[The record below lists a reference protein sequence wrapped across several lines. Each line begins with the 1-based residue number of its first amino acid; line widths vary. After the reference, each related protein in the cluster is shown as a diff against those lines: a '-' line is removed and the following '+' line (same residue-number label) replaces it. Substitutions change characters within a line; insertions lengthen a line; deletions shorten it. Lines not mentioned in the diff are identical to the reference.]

1 MTNRPLNLTTPKQT
15 KRTLFLT
22 CFSLLRYIQNTES
35 FTAEDIITLKLWSKT
50 TTNIYIRIL
59 RDIKVIYVS
68 GWIPPKKRG
77 NPVKIYSYGNK
88 QDVKYIP
95 IIDERR
101 VSRAKQTSLS
111 EINRTVSNG
120 AAWFPR

>member
-1 MTNRPLNLTTPKQT
+1 MTRPANLNVPKQS
-15 KRTLFLT
+15 KQAFFLS
-22 CFSLLRYIQNTES
+22 CFSLLSYLQNTES
-35 FTAEDIITLKLWSKT
+35 FTAQDIIDLRLWSKT
-50 TTNIYIRIL
+50 ITNVHIRLLRANKIIYI
-59 RDIKVIYVS
+59 S

-88 QDVKYIP
+88 QDMKYIP
-95 IIDERR
+95 VTDERR
-101 VSRAKQTSLS
+101 ISRAKQTSLS